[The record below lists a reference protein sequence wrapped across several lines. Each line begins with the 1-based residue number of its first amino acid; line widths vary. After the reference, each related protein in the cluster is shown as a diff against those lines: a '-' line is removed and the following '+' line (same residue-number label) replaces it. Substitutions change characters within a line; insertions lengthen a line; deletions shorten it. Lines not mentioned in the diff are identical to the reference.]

1 MGMSG
6 TVRMVMTPACRPTGA
21 RNCTF
26 PPTLVCAETSLSAG
40 PLLRIC
46 RYATVVPGV
55 VGCGTYALAMAIDP
69 VALADAHPVTARAA
83 SKAAPAIRSTGVSL
97 RTISGY
103 RSRNRASAA
112 VDGSREQADRRG
124 AEVEHGLV
132 EALEGEAGGPVLFGP
147 LAQLEDLQL
156 APGVPAVGRVEGG
169 APGLGQRR
177 GSGKMSV
184 GLEPAGRVV
193 DGHPGR
199 VHADGA
205 RQPGH
210 SYQRLQ
216 PDPDRDPR
224 VVGAEPLLHAQFLAV
239 VRPAFDERAGVQGLP
254 DLGRHVPQRTAV
266 GEVPGCD
273 LVHRDAGQRGVTE
286 HLQPF
291 VLVALRPGGIRRRDV
306 IPRGAFRL
314 AGRGPRQHRRGPP
327 P

>member
-21 RNCTF
+21 RSCTF

-69 VALADAHPVTARAA
+69 VALADAHPVTASAA

-112 VDGSREQADRRG
+112 VDGGGEQAERRG

-132 EALEGEAGGPVLFGP
+132 ETLQGKARAPVFPGP

-156 APGVPAVGRVEGG
+156 AQGVAAVGRVEGG
-169 APGLGQRR
+169 PAGLGQPGGPRPRSSSRPCGRR
-177 GSGKMSV
+177 WRT
-184 GLEPAGRVV
+184 PAGS
-193 DGHPGR
+193 P
-199 VHADGA
+199 APAPPA
-205 RQPGH
+205 R
-210 SYQRLQ
+210 
-216 PDPDRDPR
+216 PR
-224 VVGAEPLLHAQFLAV
+224 SGS
-239 VRPAFDERAGVQGLP
+239 AG
-254 DLGRHVPQRTAV
+254 
-266 GEVPGCD
+266 
-273 LVHRDAGQRGVTE
+273 
-286 HLQPF
+286 
-291 VLVALRPGGIRRRDV
+291 RRRRTPL
-306 IPRGAFRL
+306 PRTV
-314 AGRGPRQHRRGPP
+314 PRRSAPSPR
-327 P
+327 

>member
-6 TVRMVMTPACRPTGA
+6 TVCMVMTPACRPAGA

-40 PLLRIC
+40 PLLRIS

-69 VALADAHPVTARAA
+69 VARADAHPVTASAA

-112 VDGSREQADRRG
+112 VDGGLEQADRRG

-132 EALEGEAGGPVLFGP
+132 EALQGEAGAPVFPGP

-169 APGLGQRR
+169 PPGLGQRR
-177 GSGKMSV
+177 GPGQVGV

-193 DGHPGR
+193 DRHPGR

-210 SYQRLQ
+210 PDQRLP
-216 PDPDRDPR
+216 PDPDPDP
-224 VVGAEPLLHAQFLAV
+224 
-239 VRPAFDERAGVQGLP
+239 
-254 DLGRHVPQRTAV
+254 
-266 GEVPGCD
+266 
-273 LVHRDAGQRGVTE
+273 
-286 HLQPF
+286 
-291 VLVALRPGGIRRRDV
+291 PGG
-306 IPRGAFRL
+306 GAQPLFDAQL
-314 AGRGPRQHRRGPP
+314 
-327 P
+327 